1 MGKRWLFLFLVIPL
15 IGAAVLGAERSA
27 KMFKA
32 AREALVTMSSH
43 SKDRERAA
51 EAAAERFLAGGRLLA
66 SGSIPLFDVEWTNR
80 SGGLMPAAA
89 LKAPDSLSGS
99 DVLVY
104 GCRPGAEG
112 DDALKLAQ
120 ARAKGTLVIALGT
133 TRQAGRLRPASDF
146 FLAADVPDGTPLPDQ
161 IAAGLDVAYLWAFT
175 GDLIAACTRAGRMPT
190 MWQSIKVPGST
201 ERNRRYRPL
210 RFHDDL
216 PVKPVKPGV
225 LGNQY
230 LTGLIRSLDALA
242 AENTAIQAAGRLLR
256 EAAEAGHTVF
266 HANLGHFEP
275 ARLLPE
281 GFPIRV
287 VTLPA
292 KSPEDE
298 LRKSGTAGDAL
309 FIIWYHEM
317 PAALLAA
324 ARDKGIPSVCVAAQ
338 NPFSPLDTSLAD
350 VYIDP
355 KWVVGDA
362 TAEVPGYEIKILPP
376 SAVLNALVF
385 YAVIDEAIPSA
396 HFSL

>member
-1 MGKRWLFLFLVIPL
+1 MGKRFLFLLLVIPL
-15 IGAAVLGAERSA
+15 IGADVFGAERSA

-32 AREALVTMSSH
+32 TREALVTMSSH

-51 EAAAERFLAGGRLLA
+51 EAAAGRFLAGGRLLA

-120 ARAKGTLVIALGT
+120 ARAKGALVIAFGT

-146 FLAADVPDGTPLPDQ
+146 FLAADVPDRTPLADQ
-161 IAAGLDVAYLWAFT
+161 IAACLDVAYLWAFT
-175 GDLIAACTRAGRMPT
+175 GDLVAACTRAGRMPT
-190 MWQSIKVPGST
+190 MWQSIKIPGST

-216 PVKPVKPGV
+216 RVAAVKQGV

-230 LTGLIRSLDALA
+230 LAGLTRSLDGFAG
-242 AENTAIQAAGRLLR
+242 EIKSMEAAGRLIR
-256 EAAEAGHTVF
+256 AAAEAGRTIF

-275 ARLLPE
+275 ALLLPE
-281 GFPIRV
+281 TSPIRV

-317 PAALLAA
+317 PSALLAA
-324 ARDKGIPSVCVAAQ
+324 AREKGIRSICVAAH
-338 NPFSPLDTSLAD
+338 NPLSPLDTNLAD

-362 TAEVPGYEIKILPP
+362 TAEVPGYDIKILPP

-385 YAVIDEAIPSA
+385 YAVIDEAI
-396 HFSL
+396 L